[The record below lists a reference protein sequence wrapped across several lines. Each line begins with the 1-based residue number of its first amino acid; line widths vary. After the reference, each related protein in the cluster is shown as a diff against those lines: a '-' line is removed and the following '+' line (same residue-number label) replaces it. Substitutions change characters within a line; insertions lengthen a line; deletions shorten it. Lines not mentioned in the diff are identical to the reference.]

1 MLVTHRRIIE
11 APRPAAA
18 VALALQ
24 GTDGWIS
31 GRHFGAQI
39 IIARPVE
46 AGLRVKGLNTRK
58 AQDDKGGGN
67 RHAKAH
73 A

>member
-1 MLVTHRRIIE
+1 MPFACRLI
-11 APRPAAA
+11 AGSLL
-18 VALALQ
+18 ALALQ
-24 GTDGWIS
+24 GANGGIA
-31 GRHFGAQI
+31 GRHFRAQI
-39 IIARPVE
+39 IIARTVE

-58 AQDDKGGGN
+58 AQDDKGSGN